1 MFFYGNRRHEGT
13 FDEMTNDIKTPDD
26 YFKKGCGRCKRYD
39 TFDCSVHK
47 WSSGLE
53 MLRSICLGAEL
64 TETLKWSHPCYMHSE
79 RNVVILGAFIKDFRL
94 NFFQASLFE
103 DPFKLLQKHSQNSQV
118 ADCLKFDHVDQV
130 IDQKDQIQKLLKNA
144 IFAAASG
151 RKVEKREK
159 VMERPDTLIEIL
171 SEDAVLKKAFDALT
185 PGRQRSYI
193 IHLNNAK
200 NDSTKR
206 RRLLSAREKILS
218 GKGALER

>member
-1 MFFYGNRRHEGT
+1 MAHN
-13 FDEMTNDIKTPDD
+13 IKTTDD
-26 YFKKGCGRCKRYD
+26 FFKNGCGRCQRYG
-39 TFDCSVHK
+39 TFDCSAHK

-53 MLRSICLGAEL
+53 VLRSICLSAEL
-64 TETLKWSHPCYMHSE
+64 TETLKWSHPCYVHAE
-79 RNVVILGAFIKDFRL
+79 RNVVIFGAFLKDFRL
-94 NFFQASLFE
+94 NFFQASLLE
-103 DPFKLLQKHSQNSQV
+103 DPFKLLQKRSENSQV

-130 IDQKDQIQKLLKNA
+130 IEQKDQIQELLKNA
-144 IFAAASG
+144 ITVAASG
-151 RKVEKREK
+151 RKVEKSEK
-159 VMERPDTLIEIL
+159 VMERPDILIEIL

-206 RRLLSAREKILS
+206 RRLLSAREKIFS

>member
-1 MFFYGNRRHEGT
+1 MAHN
-13 FDEMTNDIKTPDD
+13 IKTTYD
-26 YFKKGCGRCKRYD
+26 YFKNGCGRCKCYGN
-39 TFDCSVHK
+39 FDCSAHK

-53 MLRSICLGAEL
+53 VLRSICLSAEL
-64 TETLKWSHPCYMHSE
+64 TETLKWSHPCYVHAE
-79 RNVVILGAFIKDFRL
+79 RNVVIFGAFLKDFRL
-94 NFFQASLFE
+94 NFFQASLLE
-103 DPFKLLQKHSQNSQV
+103 DPFKLLQKRSENSQV

-130 IDQKDQIQKLLKNA
+130 IEQKDQIQELLKNA
-144 IFAAASG
+144 ITVAASG
-151 RKVEKREK
+151 RKVEKSEK
-159 VMERPDTLIEIL
+159 VMERPDILIEIL

-206 RRLLSAREKILS
+206 RRLLSAREKIFS

>member
-1 MFFYGNRRHEGT
+1 
-13 FDEMTNDIKTPDD
+13 
-26 YFKKGCGRCKRYD
+26 
-39 TFDCSVHK
+39 
-47 WSSGLE
+47 

-64 TETLKWSHPCYMHSE
+64 TETLKWSHPCYMHSK

-94 NFFQASLFE
+94 NFFQAGLLE
-103 DPFKLLQKHSQNSQV
+103 DPFKLLQKRSESSEV

-130 IDQKDQIQKLLKNA
+130 IERKDQITELLKNA
-144 IFAAASG
+144 IFVAASG

-159 VMERPDTLIEIL
+159 VMERPATLIEIL

-206 RRLLSAREKILS
+206 RRLLSARGKILS

>member
-1 MFFYGNRRHEGT
+1 MAYN
-13 FDEMTNDIKTPDD
+13 IKTTDD
-26 YFKKGCGRCKRYD
+26 YFKKGCGRCNRYG
-39 TFDCSVHK
+39 TFDCSAHK

-53 MLRSICLGAEL
+53 VLRSICLSAEL
-64 TETLKWSHPCYMHSE
+64 TETLKWSHPCYVHAG
-79 RNVVILGAFIKDFRL
+79 RNVVILGAFLKDFRL
-94 NFFQASLFE
+94 NFFQASLLE
-103 DPFKLLQKHSQNSQV
+103 DPFKLLQKRSENSQV

-130 IDQKDQIQKLLKNA
+130 IEQKDQIQELLKNA
-144 IFAAASG
+144 ITVAASG
-151 RKVEKREK
+151 RKVEKSEK
-159 VMERPDTLIEIL
+159 VMERPDILIEIL

-206 RRLLSAREKILS
+206 RRLLSAREKIFS

>member
-1 MFFYGNRRHEGT
+1 MA
-13 FDEMTNDIKTPDD
+13 NDIKISDN
-26 YFKKGCGRCKRYD
+26 YFKKGCGRCTRYD
-39 TFDCSVHK
+39 TFDCSAHK
-47 WSSGLE
+47 WSSGLK

-64 TETLKWSHPCYMHSE
+64 TETLKWSHPCYMHSK

-94 NFFQASLFE
+94 NFFQAGLLE
-103 DPFKLLQKHSQNSQV
+103 DPFKLLQKRSENSEV

-130 IDQKDQIQKLLKNA
+130 IEQKDQIQELLKNA
-144 IFAAASG
+144 ITVAASG
-151 RKVEKREK
+151 RKVEKSEK
-159 VMERPDTLIEIL
+159 VMERPDILIEIL
-171 SEDAVLKKAFDALT
+171 SDDAVLKKAFDALT

-206 RRLLSAREKILS
+206 RRLLSAREKIFS

>member
-1 MFFYGNRRHEGT
+1 MAYN
-13 FDEMTNDIKTPDD
+13 IKTADD
-26 YFKKGCGRCKRYD
+26 YFKKGCGRCNRYG
-39 TFDCSVHK
+39 TFDCSAHK

-53 MLRSICLGAEL
+53 VLRSICLSAEL
-64 TETLKWSHPCYMHSE
+64 TETLKWSHPCYVHAE
-79 RNVVILGAFIKDFRL
+79 RNVVIFGAFLKDFRL
-94 NFFQASLFE
+94 NFFQASLLE
-103 DPFKLLQKHSQNSQV
+103 DPFKLLQKRSENSQV

-130 IDQKDQIQKLLKNA
+130 IEQKDQIQELLKNA
-144 IFAAASG
+144 ITVAASG
-151 RKVEKREK
+151 RKVEKSEK
-159 VMERPDTLIEIL
+159 VMERPDILIEIL

-206 RRLLSAREKILS
+206 RRLLSAREKIFS